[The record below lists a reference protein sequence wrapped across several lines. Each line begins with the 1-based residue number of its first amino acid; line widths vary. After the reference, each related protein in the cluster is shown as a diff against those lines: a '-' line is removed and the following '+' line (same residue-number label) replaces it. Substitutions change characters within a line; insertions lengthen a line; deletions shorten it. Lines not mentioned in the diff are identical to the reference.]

1 MDRSKRTPPCGIRH
15 LYAIRADSREVPRQ
29 LCAVRSHKQT
39 SVDSQGALRRLAAVL
54 VPARH
59 RMRLGMARELWDRMA
74 SISFWS
80 HSKYTVHGRS
90 SHTTTERRAAKSVTC
105 ARCTL

>member
-74 SISFWS
+74 SVS
-80 HSKYTVHGRS
+80 HSEITAHGRR